1 MGRFATA
8 VIATAFVCTAAAC
21 DDRSWPLE
29 SGATAPP
36 PLNAA
41 NGGPPTPADPTPFLA
56 QGFCAFDVLVET
68 TDGKLK
74 TITLPGGR
82 AIVIAPGYE
91 ITLTNLDNQ
100 RQETFSATGAFHYE
114 TLDSGALQ
122 LVVTGRN
129 LLGAPGGGLTLTIG
143 RLTLVLDEGSGLF
156 LPVGEAT
163 GRVIDLCALL
173 A

>member
-1 MGRFATA
+1 MGHFATT
-8 VIATAFVCTAAAC
+8 VIAAAFVCTAAAC
-21 DDRSWPLE
+21 DDRSWPIE
-29 SGATAPP
+29 SGDAAAP

-56 QGFCAFDVLVET
+56 EGFCPFDVLVEA

-82 AIVIAPGYE
+82 TIITAPGYE

-100 RQETFSATGAFHYE
+100 RQKTFSATGAFHYE
-114 TLDSGALQ
+114 TLESGEIQ